1 MAFMRVTYMSRPTPA
16 FLKPDFRQACM
27 NLSFQS
33 AQDNKRNGL
42 TGALIVDPNWFVQTI
57 EGEKTRIMPLFQ
69 RILKDRRHSEV
80 RIFELVTVQSRIF
93 PGWAM
98 HVGEMAKIEPA
109 LVWECVEGYRRYSPT
124 HARTLMSALHSSM
137 SHPVH

>member
-1 MAFMRVTYMSRPTPA
+1 MAFMRVTYMSRPTPLV
-16 FLKPDFRQACM
+16 LKPDFKQACLA
-27 NLSFQS
+27 LSAQS
-33 AQDNKRNGL
+33 ARDNKHNGL
-42 TGALIVDPNWFVQTI
+42 TGALMVDPNWFVQTL
-57 EGEKTRIMPLFQ
+57 EGDKSRLMPVFQ
-69 RILKDRRHSEV
+69 RILKDVRHSEV
-80 RIFELVTVQSRIF
+80 RIFELVTAQARIF

-124 HARTLMSALHSSM
+124 HGRTLMSALHGSM